1 MKRSRF
7 MDEQFIGILREGEA
21 AAKTA
26 GLCRK
31 RSYNPTC
38 RKQVIRI
45 FSNRPKRSTTDRSQT
60 LTHVSAA
67 GSFARFDAE
76 PIMQTFKT

>member
-7 MDEQFIGILREGEA
+7 MEQQFIGILREGEA

-31 RSYNPTC
+31 RSYNLTC

-45 FSNRPKRSTTDRSQT
+45 FQQPAEEINDRPQPNANSC
-60 LTHVSAA
+60 
-67 GSFARFDAE
+67 
-76 PIMQTFKT
+76 

>member
-7 MDEQFIGILREGEA
+7 MEEQFIGILREGEA
-21 AAKTA
+21 GAKTA

-38 RKQVIRI
+38 GKQVIRI
-45 FSNRPKRSTTDRSQT
+45 FQQPAEEISDQPPPKR
-60 LTHVSAA
+60 
-67 GSFARFDAE
+67 
-76 PIMQTFKT
+76 